1 MPASPPLVFFWCSS
15 LRPALPSAIFFY
27 TPPRPP
33 ASQPLSLVYLVLIPL
48 MVVGFQ
54 AQQVHCITDKKGDV
68 VEGADD
74 KVTNNFYI
82 LCMQRDW
89 DDDAGELQWKIIE
102 FSLMMQMD
110 YV

>member
-1 MPASPPLVFFWCSS
+1 MAARPLEKA
-15 LRPALPSAIFFY
+15 P
-27 TPPRPP
+27 
-33 ASQPLSLVYLVLIPL
+33 PL

-54 AQQVHCITDKKGDV
+54 AQQVHCITDKNGEV

-89 DDDAGELQWKIIE
+89 DDKAGELQWKIIE

-110 YV
+110 YL